1 MELNAAEEKF
11 LTDILIYDKDALNLY
26 LEEIDLDRVYDYDEF
41 YDMFEDRVID
51 YLDYNYDAEFKVH
64 VLFNN
69 FDNVVLQNVYVK
81 FDDYEDDV
89 CIKYMN
95 DKAVNLRD
103 LKAFYIYIK
112 HYESEEFTEEVRE
125 VVENWTDIESKIFA
139 AINDTIKEFEEY
151 TLNAFQKYGVHQ
163 MIGNVIIPLFD
174 ENNKMIGY
182 TMEIDGKDVVK
193 RFGKSTLAK
202 VPQH

>member
-11 LTDILIYDKDALNLY
+11 LTGFLINDRDALNLY
-26 LEEIDLDRVYDYDEF
+26 LEEIDLDRVYDYEEF
-41 YDMFEDRVID
+41 YDMFEERVID
-51 YLDYNYDAEFKVH
+51 YLGYNYDAVFQVH

-81 FDDYEDDV
+81 FPDYEDDV

-95 DKAVNLRD
+95 NKAVNLRD
-103 LKAFYIYIK
+103 LKALYAYIK
-112 HYESEEFTEEVRE
+112 HYESEEFAEEVRE
-125 VVENWTDIESKIFA
+125 VVENWTDIESRIFA
-139 AINDTIKEFEEY
+139 AINDTVKEYEEY
-151 TLNAFQKYGVHQ
+151 TIDSFKKYGVHQ
-163 MIGNVIIPLFD
+163 MIGNAVIPLFD

-182 TMEIDGKDVVK
+182 SMEIDGKDVVK

>member
-11 LTDILIYDKDALNLY
+11 LTGFLINDRDALNLY

-41 YDMFEDRVID
+41 YEMFEERVID
-51 YLDYNYDAEFKVH
+51 YLGYNYDAEFKVH

-69 FDNVVLQNVYVK
+69 FDNVVLQNVCVR
-81 FDDYEDDV
+81 FEDYEDDV

-95 DKAVNLRD
+95 GKAVNLRD
-103 LKAFYIYIK
+103 LKALYAYIK
-112 HYESEEFTEEVRE
+112 HYESEEFAEEVRE

-139 AINDTIKEFEEY
+139 AINDTVKEFEEY
-151 TLNAFQKYGVHQ
+151 TVDSFKKYGVHQ
-163 MIGNVIIPLFD
+163 MIGNVIFPLFD

-182 TMEIDGKDVVK
+182 TLEIDGKNVVNK
-193 RFGKSTLAK
+193 FGKSTLAK

>member
-11 LTDILIYDKDALNLY
+11 LTGFLINDRDALNLY
-26 LEEIDLDRVYDYDEF
+26 LEEIDLDRVYDYEEF
-41 YDMFEDRVID
+41 YDMFEERVID
-51 YLDYNYDAEFKVH
+51 YLGYNYDAVFQVH

-81 FDDYEDDV
+81 FPDYEDDV

-95 DKAVNLRD
+95 NKAVNLRD
-103 LKAFYIYIK
+103 LKALYAYIK
-112 HYESEEFTEEVRE
+112 HYESEEFAEEVRE
-125 VVENWTDIESKIFA
+125 VVENWTDIESRIFA
-139 AINDTIKEFEEY
+139 AIKDAVKEFEECV
-151 TLNAFQKYGVHQ
+151 LDEFEQYGVHE
-163 MIGNVIIPLFD
+163 MIGKVIFPLFD

-182 TMEIDGKDVVK
+182 TMEINGKDVDI
-193 RFGKSTLAK
+193 RFGKTTLAK

>member
-11 LTDILIYDKDALNLY
+11 LTGFLINDRDALNLY
-26 LEEIDLDRVYDYDEF
+26 LEEIDLDRVYDYEEF
-41 YDMFEDRVID
+41 YDMFEERVID
-51 YLDYNYDAEFKVH
+51 YLGYNYDAVFQVH

-81 FDDYEDDV
+81 FPDYEDDV

-95 DKAVNLRD
+95 NKAVNLRD
-103 LKAFYIYIK
+103 LKALYAYIK
-112 HYESEEFTEEVRE
+112 HYESEEFAEEVRE
-125 VVENWTDIESKIFA
+125 VVENWTDIESRIFA
-139 AINDTIKEFEEY
+139 AINDTVKEFEEY
-151 TLNAFQKYGVHQ
+151 TVDSFKKYGVHQ
-163 MIGNVIIPLFD
+163 MIGNAVIPLFD

-182 TMEIDGKDVVK
+182 SMEIDGKDVVK

>member
-11 LTDILIYDKDALNLY
+11 LTGFLINDRDALNLY

-41 YDMFEDRVID
+41 YEMFEERVID
-51 YLDYNYDAEFKVH
+51 YLGYNYDAEFKVH

-69 FDNVVLQNVYVK
+69 FDNVVLQNVYVR
-81 FDDYEDDV
+81 FEDYEDDI

-95 DKAVNLRD
+95 GKATNLRD
-103 LKAFYIYIK
+103 LKALYAYIR
-112 HYESEEFTEEVRE
+112 HYESEEFAEEVYE

-139 AINDTIKEFEEY
+139 AIKDAVKEFEECV
-151 TLNAFQKYGVHQ
+151 LDEFEQYGVHE
-163 MIGNVIIPLFD
+163 MIGKVIFPLFD

-182 TMEIDGKDVVK
+182 TLEIDGKNVVNK
-193 RFGKSTLAK
+193 FGKSTLAK